1 MPPVLTVIRW
11 RDIPAQVV
19 AKDGR
24 AAARR
29 VLPDRFH
36 AAIDRA
42 AMRAGLVSESD
53 YVGEWLSDRE
63 PCGEDL
69 EAAVAAL
76 AEAVERAHPQAALD
90 ELVENGGW
98 RHPAG
103 GAAPDAAPG
112 GSA

>member
-1 MPPVLTVIRW
+1 MLTVIRW

-24 AAARR
+24 AAARQ

-53 YVGEWLSDRE
+53 YVGEWQSDRE

-69 EAAVAAL
+69 EAAVAAR

-90 ELVENGGW
+90 ELVDNGGW
-98 RHPAG
+98 RERAG
-103 GAAPDAAPG
+103 GVAPEENA
-112 GSA
+112 